1 MQFLLSC
8 NEVNDSSSH
17 LVLTCV
23 LRHCCIFSALF
34 LNFGQCFFRTM
45 NFDDVLR
52 QLGEFGTYQKWLYVL
67 LCLPAIAGSIQVIQA
82 VVFLF
87 AVPEHRCAIPG
98 FANDTYEIQNNFHEQ
113 LVNRSIPMTSGY
125 YGDDKYSRC
134 QLYLQTNTSD
144 VWSSTR
150 NVTGPCHAWVYDQS
164 QFISTI
170 SETMDFVCEKKS
182 YASHA
187 KMLGMFGH
195 LVGALINGPM
205 SDMFGRRPVIICNM
219 FIMVLLSICLVWSS
233 SAPVVLFLDFV
244 IHTCTLGQYLVC
256 FVFGME
262 IVGPSKRM
270 WAGVAMNLF
279 WSAGNMVTALTA
291 YLFRDWKTRQLI
303 VSVPAVVFAY
313 LYFIPESP
321 RWLLKH
327 GKMEEAKR
335 IVANIAKKNKVKID
349 PNILDEVDIKKEEV
363 KQEPFWN
370 LLKSSVM
377 MRRMIIICY
386 NWFAVGMAF
395 YGLSMNVSNLS
406 GSIYLNFFLF
416 ITVEAVA
423 YISCFVVMDRIGRK
437 LLLCISLSLTG
448 AACILPLVP
457 VLVSDTPEK
466 WAINILAIV
475 GNTCASAAMCAVY
488 TFTAELMPT
497 TSRTFGMSMSSICCR
512 VGSLLSPYIVDLTM
526 YISGRFGQILPMLIF
541 GGITILAAFL
551 TLLLPETLN
560 KKLPE
565 TIKEAEMLGT
575 NAYDEDV
582 TDASP
587 VELIPLEPESGERA
601 GETENNN
608 DTREKDAIF

>member
-1 MQFLLSC
+1 M
-8 NEVNDSSSH
+8 
-17 LVLTCV
+17 
-23 LRHCCIFSALF
+23 
-34 LNFGQCFFRTM
+34 M

-52 QLGEFGTYQKWLYVL
+52 HLGEFGPYQKCLYLL
-67 LCLPAIAGSIQVIQA
+67 LCLPAIAGSLQVIQA

-98 FANDTYEIQNNFHEQ
+98 FANDTYEIQNDFHEE
-113 LVNRSIPMTSGY
+113 LINRSIPMTSGY
-125 YGDDKYSRC
+125 YGEEKYSRC
-134 QLYLQTNTSD
+134 QLYVQTNSSKI
-144 VWSSTR
+144 WSSTR
-150 NVTGPCHAWVYDQS
+150 SVSEPCHAWVYDQS

-187 KMLGMFGH
+187 KMLAMFGH
-195 LVGALINGPM
+195 LVGALINGPL

-233 SAPVVLFLDFV
+233 SAPVALFLDFA
-244 IHTCTLGQYLVC
+244 INTCCLGQYLVC

-279 WSAGNMVTALTA
+279 WSAGNMMTALAA
-291 YLFRDWKTRQLI
+291 YVFRDWKTRQLI

-313 LYFIPESP
+313 LYFLPESP

-327 GKMEEAKR
+327 GKRKEAKR
-335 IVANIAKKNKVKID
+335 MVANIAKKNKVEID
-349 PNILDEVDIKKEEV
+349 PGILDEVDTEKARA

-377 MRRMIIICY
+377 RRRMVIICY
-386 NWFAVGMAF
+386 SWFAVGMGF
-395 YGLSMNVSNLS
+395 YGLSMNVTNLS

-416 ITVEAVA
+416 VIAEAAA
-423 YISCFVVMDRIGRK
+423 YIFCFFLMDRIGRK
-437 LLLCISLSLTG
+437 LFLSISLSLTG
-448 AACILPLVP
+448 VACILPLIP
-457 VLVSDTPEK
+457 VLVSDPPEK
-466 WAINILAIV
+466 WAITILAII
-475 GNTCASAAMCAVY
+475 GNTCAAAAICAVY

-497 TSRTFGMSMSSICCR
+497 TSRAFGMSISSNCCR

-526 YISGRFGQILPMLIF
+526 YISGRFGQILPMLVF
-541 GGITILAAFL
+541 GGITILAAIL
-551 TLLLPETLN
+551 ALHLPETLN

-565 TIKEAEMLGT
+565 TIKEAETIGT
-575 NAYDEDV
+575 NAYDAG
-582 TDASP
+582 DASP
-587 VELIPLEPESGERA
+587 VEQIPLESQSEENVFEAANKNAIES
-601 GETENNN
+601 
-608 DTREKDAIF
+608 DAVSRDDLHV